1 MNTVN
6 DGATNGKSRI
16 NGVRSLATQQPR
28 KSEDRSAAKEKAKSV
43 RDALKAKPSDSD
55 MVIGSLCDVS
65 PRTVAKYRAELE
77 ATSQIAVSE
86 TRTGPDGTP
95 RRLPTSANRR
105 PASEPASAAIWA
117 NTYVFL
123 AVGLSC
129 ALNAHA
135 NVQHA
140 PIGTLWLAA
149 VLGVV
154 VPILVLILGRVAG
167 LLHKRQLGR
176 LAYVVGAVGCGVLA
190 LSVVHCTQSI
200 SLLTGSDYALA
211 GLLALGIDCGLV
223 ACEVAAIAAG

>member
-1 MNTVN
+1 M
-6 DGATNGKSRI
+6 
-16 NGVRSLATQQPR
+16 
-28 KSEDRSAAKEKAKSV
+28 
-43 RDALKAKPSDSD
+43 LKAKPSNSD
-55 MVIGSLCDVS
+55 VVIGNECGVS
-65 PRTVAKYRAELE
+65 PRTVAKYRATLE
-77 ATSQIAVSE
+77 STSEIAVSE

-95 RRLPTSANRR
+95 RRLPRSADRA
-105 PASEPASAAIWA
+105 PASEPASAALWA

-135 NVQHA
+135 NTQHA
-140 PIGTLWLAA
+140 PAGTLWLAA

-154 VPILVLILGRVAG
+154 VPVLVLILGRVAG
-167 LLHKRQLGR
+167 LLHKRRLAR

-200 SLLTGSDYALA
+200 SLLTGSDYVLA